1 MVSVPVTE
9 YAKVSSAD
17 YSFNSESLRQNGAK
31 VAVVAE
37 WQHGLLLLSRLD
49 NLAARTTS
57 KAYSAV
63 IQACG
68 RSAKWALSLAL
79 LTTLDAQAVKKDVMV
94 YTAAMRTCGLGRQWQ
109 LTLELLSEALAS
121 SVQVDLIAYNA
132 AASALE
138 RSSQWQW
145 AVALLR
151 NLEAVRQVSDKFT
164 YSSAISACG
173 KQGLWQVTLDL
184 LACMR
189 RTQIEADVRTY
200 TAAIA
205 ACGAGRRW
213 MQALAVLMELVP
225 SGLQPDVIA
234 HTAAIQSCAQGA
246 QWQQALCLLDHMPSF
261 SLHADLFVYN
271 CVMNAGVESA
281 QWQIAIGLLESLSRS
296 SLKGDAYT
304 YSICLRAIGCGE
316 QWLHSLAL
324 VHALGDQGLL
334 NTTILNSAIGSCSSC
349 SWQAALEFWALLARA
364 NLQPDEITPAAVIGV
379 CEKGGKWKQAA
390 AFLQRMDR
398 MALETSLRACTAAIG
413 SCKLQADSSQRH
425 GMAASSAWTWV
436 PALRLLGSLE
446 HLGLQGDDLSTNY
459 VIVSCMASGRWQEA
473 LAIPV
478 RTEGVATSAC
488 NAQLAACT
496 EWQKV
501 LALYGTSLRAQLTPD
516 LVTYSTAIGACEKGG
531 QWLQA
536 LDLLVQMKGIRQVD
550 AMAYTATIGAC
561 VGGAQWQHA
570 LALLAEAGGIRVDSD
585 DIMIASAATACTKAT
600 HWELA
605 LDLVNQRNAGKITR
619 STVLSAFLNN

>member
-1 MVSVPVTE
+1 M
-9 YAKVSSAD
+9 
-17 YSFNSESLRQNGAK
+17 LRPC
-31 VAVVAE
+31 
-37 WQHGLLLLSRLD
+37 R
-49 NLAARTTS
+49 
-57 KAYSAV
+57 
-63 IQACG
+63 
-68 RSAKWALSLAL
+68 
-79 LTTLDAQAVKKDVMV
+79 KDVTV

-109 LTLELLSEALAS
+109 LTLELLSQALSS

-138 RSSQWQW
+138 KSSQWQQ
-145 AVALLR
+145 AVALLQK
-151 NLEAVRQVSDKFT
+151 LEAVRQGSDKFT
-164 YSSAISACG
+164 YSSAIGACG
-173 KQGLWQVTLDL
+173 KKGLWQATLDL
-184 LACMR
+184 FANMR

-205 ACGAGRRW
+205 ACGAGSKW
-213 MQALAVLMELVP
+213 MQALAVLMELAP

-234 HTAAIQSCAQGA
+234 HTAALQSCAQGA
-246 QWQQALCLLDHMPSF
+246 QWQQALALLGHMPLCR
-261 SLHADLFVYN
+261 LHADLFAYN
-271 CVMNAGVESA
+271 CVMNAGVEST
-281 QWQIAIGLLESLSRS
+281 QWQMAAALLESLSRS
-296 SLKGDAYT
+296 SLKGDSYT
-304 YSICLRAIGCGE
+304 YSICLRAIGWGE
-316 QWLHSLAL
+316 QWVRSLAL

-334 NTTILNSAIGSCSSC
+334 NTAVLNSVISSCSSC
-349 SWQAALEFWALLARA
+349 SWQPALEFWALLARA

-398 MALETSLRACTAAIG
+398 TALETNTRVCTAAIA
-413 SCKLQADSSQRH
+413 SCNLQAASSQEP

-446 HLGLQGDDLSTNY
+446 HRGLQGDDLSTNY
-459 VIVSCMASGRWQEA
+459 VIVSCAASGRWQEA
-473 LAIPV
+473 LAVPV
-478 RTEGVATSAC
+478 TIEGVATSTC
-488 NAQLAACT
+488 NAKLAACA

-516 LVTYSTAIGACEKGG
+516 LVTYSTAIGACERGE

-561 VGGAQWQHA
+561 AGGGHWQHA
-570 LALLAEAGGIRVDSD
+570 LALLEEAGGIRVNPD
-585 DIMIASAATACTKAT
+585 DMMIASTATACTKAT
-600 HWELA
+600 QWEIS
-605 LDLVNQRNAGKITR
+605 LDFVNRRNAGKITT